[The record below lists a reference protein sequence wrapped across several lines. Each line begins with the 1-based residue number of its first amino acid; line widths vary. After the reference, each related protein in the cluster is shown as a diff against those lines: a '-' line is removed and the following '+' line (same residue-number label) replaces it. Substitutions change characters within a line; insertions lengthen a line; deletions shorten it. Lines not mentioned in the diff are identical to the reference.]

1 MPCLFSPLS
10 ALSRVCALL
19 ALLAVTTPVSSQEWR
34 DFRSARQVGD
44 VTSLEVE
51 LIYGAGNLSVDVA
64 TAPFLYDANL
74 QYDTRRFE
82 PLRGWSTE
90 DGRGRL
96 RLALTSAGDESAS
109 ATIRLEDWDLDFDFG
124 DLRHSGD
131 QRGRFDF
138 ELSPDIPTDL
148 RLRVGA
154 AASRLRLGGL
164 SLTSFELL
172 TGASDTEVRFATP
185 NRVRMSNMT
194 LKAGAADFEASGLG
208 NARFDRLD
216 FSGAIG
222 HAVLDFSGK
231 WERGATA
238 TIQVGVGE
246 LTIRVPRD
254 LGVRLERS
262 SLLLSLDAGEFE
274 KVDGVYF
281 SPNWEEAAVR
291 LEIDLEAALGSVK
304 IERF

>member
-1 MPCLFSPLS
+1 MRDRMHVASRAG
-10 ALSRVCALL
+10 ALATLTLL
-19 ALLAVTTPVSSQEWR
+19 GVATPVLSQEWR
-34 DFRSARQVGD
+34 DFRSARRAGNIS
-44 VTSLEVE
+44 SLEVE
-51 LIYGAGNLSVDVA
+51 LVYGVGNLSVDA
-64 TAPFLYDANL
+64 SDSPFLYDANL
-74 QYDTRRFE
+74 RYDTRRFE
-82 PLRGWSTE
+82 PLRGWST
-90 DGRGRL
+90 DGGRGQI
-96 RLALTSAGDESAS
+96 RLALTSVDDEAAT

-138 ELSPDIPTDL
+138 SLNPDIPTDL

-172 TGASDTEVRFATP
+172 TGASDTELRFAAP
-185 NRVRMSNMT
+185 NRVRMSEMK

-222 HAVLDFSGK
+222 DVVLDFLGE
-231 WERGATA
+231 WERSATA
-238 TIQVGVGE
+238 TIQMGIGE
-246 LTIRVPRD
+246 LTLRVPRD
-254 LGVRLERS
+254 IGVRIERS
-262 SLLLSLDAGEFE
+262 SLLLSLDAGDFE
-274 KVDGVYF
+274 KEDGVYF
-281 SPNWEEAAVR
+281 SPNWEEASVR
-291 LEIDLEAALGSVK
+291 LEIDLEAAFGSVK